1 MTNTKIVA
9 TLGPASESLATIKKL
24 TKAGMD
30 VVRLNFSHG
39 TYANHAMLIRNV
51 RKASKLQKKTIAILQ
66 DLQGPRIRIGE
77 LPTEGI
83 ELMAGRKV
91 SLRFG
96 QKKYLGDKVIPI
108 DLKLAPTFKK
118 NDRILMHDGLVEMK
132 VVDQDK
138 NLVHCKIVRSGMI
151 LSHKGVN
158 IPNIKITTP
167 VITAKDKE
175 DLKFGLKHNVD
186 WIALSFVGSAQDI
199 KDLRRLIRRY
209 DKNANVKIM
218 AKIERPQAV
227 RNIDSI
233 IKEVDGI
240 MIARGDLGVEM
251 SPHKVPIIQKKIIKK
266 CMVASK
272 PVLVATQMLDSM
284 IKSPVPTRAEVSDV
298 ANAVIDHTDA
308 VMLSGETAFGKYPV
322 QVVRMMNNIV
332 RETEK
337 SPFDDMPK
345 GHIVVKKDTHYQAV
359 AESVFEL
366 VESTGAKAI
375 VVLSRSGFSAQLI
388 SRHRPETQII
398 ALVAEDKV
406 KRQLNI
412 VWGVQAYKVAV
423 KRSLDGLIKQ
433 TVQLIKKNKLVKKGS
448 NIVIVTGQPV
458 GRSKH
463 ANLMEVYK
471 V

>member
-9 TLGPASESLATIKKL
+9 TLGPASEKITTINKLA
-24 TKAGMD
+24 KAGMD

-39 TYANHAMLIRNV
+39 TYANHKMLIANV
-51 RKASKLQKKTIAILQ
+51 RKVSKSLNKTITILQ

-77 LPTEGI
+77 LPAKGI
-83 ELMAGRKV
+83 ELRTGKKV
-91 SLRFG
+91 SLKFG
-96 QKKYLGDKVIPI
+96 QKKYKDDDIIPI
-108 DLKLAPTFKK
+108 DLSAVPTFKK
-118 NDRILMHDGLVEMK
+118 NDRILMHDGLVELR
-132 VVDQDK
+132 VVSQEK
-138 NLVHCKIVRSGMI
+138 NLVQCKVIRSGMI
-151 LSHKGVN
+151 FSHKGVN
-158 IPNIKITTP
+158 IPNIKIKTP
-167 VITAKDKE
+167 VITEKDKQ
-175 DLKFGLKHNVD
+175 DLKFGLQQGVD

-199 KDLRRLIRRY
+199 IDLRKLIKRY
-209 DKNANVKIM
+209 DKTANVKIM

-227 RNIDSI
+227 RNINSI

-240 MIARGDLGVEM
+240 MVARGDLGVEM
-251 SPHKVPIIQKKIIKK
+251 SPQKVPIIQKDIIKK
-266 CMVASK
+266 CMIAAK

-284 IKSPVPTRAEVSDV
+284 IRSSVPTRAEVSDV

-322 QVVRMMNNIV
+322 QALTMMNNIV
-332 RETEK
+332 QETEK

-345 GHIVVKKDTHYQAV
+345 GHIVTKKDTHYQAV

-366 VESTGAKAI
+366 VESTSAKAI

-388 SRHRPETQII
+388 ARHRPDTKII
-398 ALVAEDKV
+398 VLVAEEKV

-423 KRSLDGLIKQ
+423 KKSLDELIEQ
-433 TVQLIKKNKLVKKGS
+433 TVQLVKKNKLVKKGS

-458 GRSKH
+458 GKSKH

-471 V
+471 I

>member
-9 TLGPASESLATIKKL
+9 TLGPASENLTTIKKL
-24 TKAGMD
+24 VKAGMD

-39 TYANHAMLIRNV
+39 THANHAMLISNV
-51 RKASKLQKKTIAILQ
+51 RQASKSEKKTVAILQ
-66 DLQGPRIRIGE
+66 DLQGPRIRIGNI
-77 LPTEGI
+77 PTKGF
-83 ELMAGRKV
+83 ELMVGQNIT
-91 SLRFG
+91 LRFG
-96 QKKYLGDKVIPI
+96 EANYKNDNIIPI
-108 DLKLAPTFKK
+108 DLDIAPKFK
-118 NDRILMHDGLVEMK
+118 NGDRILMHDGLVEMK
-132 VVDQDK
+132 VVSQNK
-138 NLVHCKIVRSGMI
+138 NLVTCKVVRSGMI
-151 LSHKGVN
+151 FSHKGVN

-167 VITAKDKE
+167 VITEKDKS
-175 DLKFGLKHNVD
+175 DLQFGLKHNVD
-186 WIALSFVGSAQDI
+186 WIALSFVGSAEDI
-199 KDLRRLIRRY
+199 IDLRKLIKHY
-209 DKNANVKIM
+209 DKSANVKIM

-227 RNIDSI
+227 KNIDSI
-233 IKEVDGI
+233 IEEVDGI

-251 SPHKVPIIQKKIIKK
+251 SPHKVPIIQKQIIKK
-266 CMVASK
+266 CMLASK

-284 IKSPVPTRAEVSDV
+284 INSPIPTRAEVSDV

-322 QVVRMMNNIV
+322 QTLRMMSNIL

-345 GHIVVKKDTHYQAV
+345 GHIIVRKDTHYQAV

-366 VESTGAKAI
+366 VESTNAKAI

-388 SRHRPETQII
+388 SRHRPDTKII
-398 ALVAEDKV
+398 ALVAEDV
-406 KRQLNI
+406 IKRQLNI

-471 V
+471 I

>member
-9 TLGPASESLATIKKL
+9 TLGPASENLTTIKKL
-24 TKAGMD
+24 VKAGMD

-39 TYANHAMLIRNV
+39 THANHAMLISNV
-51 RKASKLQKKTIAILQ
+51 RQASKSEKKTVAILQ
-66 DLQGPRIRIGE
+66 DLQGPRIRIGNI
-77 LPTEGI
+77 PTKGF
-83 ELMAGRKV
+83 ELMVGQNIT
-91 SLRFG
+91 LRFG
-96 QKKYLGDKVIPI
+96 EANYKNDNIIPI
-108 DLKLAPTFKK
+108 DLEIAPKFK
-118 NDRILMHDGLVEMK
+118 NGDRILMHDGLVEMK
-132 VVDQDK
+132 VVSQNK
-138 NLVHCKIVRSGMI
+138 NLVTCKVVRSGMI
-151 LSHKGVN
+151 FSHKGVN

-167 VITAKDKE
+167 VITEKDKS
-175 DLKFGLKHNVD
+175 DLQFGLKHNVD
-186 WIALSFVGSAQDI
+186 WIALSFVGSAEDI
-199 KDLRRLIRRY
+199 IDLRKLIKHY
-209 DKNANVKIM
+209 DKSANVKIM

-227 RNIDSI
+227 KNIDSI
-233 IKEVDGI
+233 IEEVDGI

-251 SPHKVPIIQKKIIKK
+251 SPHKVPIIQKQIIKK
-266 CMVASK
+266 CMLASK

-284 IKSPVPTRAEVSDV
+284 INSPIPTRAEVSDV

-322 QVVRMMNNIV
+322 QTLRMMSNIL

-345 GHIVVKKDTHYQAV
+345 GHIIVRKDTHYQAV

-366 VESTGAKAI
+366 VESTNAKAI

-388 SRHRPETQII
+388 SRHRPDTKII
-398 ALVAEDKV
+398 ALVAEDV
-406 KRQLNI
+406 IKRQLNI
-412 VWGVQAYKVAV
+412 VWGVQAYKVSV
-423 KRSLDGLIKQ
+423 KKSLDGLIKQ
-433 TVQLIKKNKLVKKGS
+433 TIQLIKKNKLVKKGS
-448 NIVIVTGQPV
+448 NVVIVTGQPV

>member
-1 MTNTKIVA
+1 MANTKIVA
-9 TLGPASESLATIKKL
+9 TLGPASENLTTIKKL
-24 TKAGMD
+24 AKAGID

-39 TYANHAMLIRNV
+39 TYANHAMLISNV
-51 RKASKLQKKTIAILQ
+51 RKASKSEKKTIAILQ
-66 DLQGPRIRIGE
+66 DLQGPRIRIGDI
-77 LPTEGI
+77 PAKGI
-83 ELMAGRKV
+83 ELRSGKKV
-91 SLRFG
+91 TLRFN
-96 QKKYLGDKVIPI
+96 QKKYKEDNIIPI
-108 DLKLAPTFKK
+108 DLKVPPHFKK

-132 VVDQDK
+132 VVSQDK
-138 NLVHCKIVRSGMI
+138 ELVHCKVVRSGMI

-167 VITAKDKE
+167 VITAKDKK
-175 DLKFGLKHNVD
+175 DIQFGLKHNVD

-199 KDLRRLIRRY
+199 IDLRKLIKRY
-209 DKNANVKIM
+209 DKSANVKIM

-227 RNIDSI
+227 KNIDSI
-233 IKEVDGI
+233 IEEVDGI

-266 CMVASK
+266 CMAASK

-284 IKSPVPTRAEVSDV
+284 INTPMPTRAEVSDV

-322 QVVRMMNNIV
+322 QTVRMMSSIV

-337 SPFDDMPK
+337 SPFDDMPR

-366 VESTGAKAI
+366 VEATSAKAI

-388 SRHRPETQII
+388 ARHRPDTKII
-398 ALVAEDKV
+398 ALVAEDSV

-412 VWGVQAYKVAV
+412 VWGVHAYRVSV
-423 KRSLDGLIKQ
+423 KKSLDGLIKQ
-433 TVQLIKKNKLVKKGS
+433 TVQLIKKYKLVNKGS

-471 V
+471 I

>member
-9 TLGPASESLATIKKL
+9 TLGPASENLTTIKKL
-24 TKAGMD
+24 VKAGMD

-39 TYANHAMLIRNV
+39 THANHAMLISNV
-51 RKASKLQKKTIAILQ
+51 RKASKSEKKTVAILQ
-66 DLQGPRIRIGE
+66 DLQGPRIRIGNILANGFE
-77 LPTEGI
+77 LTVGQNI
-83 ELMAGRKV
+83 T
-91 SLRFG
+91 LRFG
-96 QKKYLGDKVIPI
+96 ESNYKNDNIIPI
-108 DLKLAPTFKK
+108 DLDIAPKLKK

-132 VVDQDK
+132 VISQNS
-138 NLVHCKIVRSGMI
+138 NLVVCKVVRSGMI

-167 VITAKDKE
+167 VITDKDKQ

-186 WIALSFVGSAQDI
+186 WIALSFVGSAEDI
-199 KDLRRLIRRY
+199 VDLRKLIKHY
-209 DKNANVKIM
+209 DKSANVKIM

-227 RNIDSI
+227 KNIDSI
-233 IKEVDGI
+233 IEEVDGI

-251 SPHKVPIIQKKIIKK
+251 SPHKVPIIQKQIIKK
-266 CMVASK
+266 CMLASK

-284 IKSPVPTRAEVSDV
+284 INSPIPTRAEVSDV

-322 QVVRMMNNIV
+322 QTLRMMSNILK
-332 RETEK
+332 ETEK

-345 GHIVVKKDTHYQAV
+345 GHIIVKKDTHYQAV

-366 VESTGAKAI
+366 VESTNAKAI

-388 SRHRPETQII
+388 SRHRPDTKII
-398 ALVAEDKV
+398 ALVAEDV
-406 KRQLNI
+406 IKRQLNI
-412 VWGVQAYKVAV
+412 VWGVQAYKVSV
-423 KRSLDGLIKQ
+423 KKSLDGLIKQ
-433 TVQLIKKNKLVKKGS
+433 TIQLIKKNKLVKKGS

-463 ANLMEVYK
+463 ANLIEVYK

>member
-1 MTNTKIVA
+1 MANTKIVA
-9 TLGPASESLATIKKL
+9 TLGPASENLTTIRKL

-39 TYANHAMLIRNV
+39 TYANHAMLISNV
-51 RKASKLQKKTIAILQ
+51 RKASKSEKKTIAILQ
-66 DLQGPRIRIGE
+66 DLQGPRIRIGDIPAKGFE
-77 LPTEGI
+77 LRSGKT
-83 ELMAGRKV
+83 V
-91 SLRFG
+91 TLRFG
-96 QKKYLGDKVIPI
+96 QKKYKEDGIIPI
-108 DLKLAPTFKK
+108 DLKIPPHFKK

-132 VVDQDK
+132 VVSQEKD
-138 NLVHCKIVRSGMI
+138 LVHCKVVRSGMI

-167 VITAKDKE
+167 VITAKDKK
-175 DLKFGLKHNVD
+175 DIQFGLKHDVD

-199 KDLRRLIRRY
+199 IDLRKLIKRY
-209 DKNANVKIM
+209 DKTANVKIM
-218 AKIERPQAV
+218 AKIERPSAV
-227 RNIDSI
+227 KNIDSI
-233 IKEVDGI
+233 IEEVDGI

-266 CMVASK
+266 CMAASK

-284 IKSPVPTRAEVSDV
+284 INTPMPTRAEVSDV

-322 QVVRMMNNIV
+322 QTVRMMSSIV
-332 RETEK
+332 KETEK

-366 VESTGAKAI
+366 VESTSAKAI

-388 SRHRPETQII
+388 ARHRPDTKII
-398 ALVAEDKV
+398 ALVAEDSV

-412 VWGVQAYKVAV
+412 VWGVQAYRVSV
-423 KRSLDGLIKQ
+423 KKSLDGLIKQ
-433 TVQLIKKNKLVKKGS
+433 TVQLIKRNKLVNKGS

-471 V
+471 I

>member
-1 MTNTKIVA
+1 MANTKIVA
-9 TLGPASESLATIKKL
+9 TIGPASEKLAVIRKL
-24 TKAGMD
+24 AKAGMD

-39 TYANHAMLIRNV
+39 THANHSMLISNV
-51 RKASKLQKKTIAILQ
+51 RKASKLEKKTITILQ
-66 DLQGPRIRIGE
+66 DLQGPRIRIGDI
-77 LPTEGI
+77 PAEGI
-83 ELMAGRKV
+83 ELMTSRKV

-96 QKKYLGDKVIPI
+96 QKKYANDNIIPI
-108 DLKLAPTFKK
+108 DLKEAPVFKK
-118 NDRILMHDGLVEMK
+118 GDRILMHDGLVEMK
-132 VVDQDK
+132 VVSQEGD
-138 NLVHCKIVRSGMI
+138 LVHCKVLRSGMI

-158 IPNIKITTP
+158 IPNIKIETP
-167 VITAKDKE
+167 VITAKDKK
-175 DLKFGLKHNVD
+175 DIKFGLKHNVD

-199 KDLRRLIRRY
+199 KDLRKLIRRY
-209 DKNANVKIM
+209 DKTANVKIM
-218 AKIERPQAV
+218 AKIERPSAI

-233 IKEVDGI
+233 IEEVDGI

-251 SPHKVPIIQKKIIKK
+251 SPHKVPILQKKIIKK
-266 CMVASK
+266 CMLASK
-272 PVLVATQMLDSM
+272 PVVVATQMLDSM
-284 IKSPVPTRAEVSDV
+284 IKSPIPTRAEVSDV

-322 QVVRMMNNIV
+322 QTVKMMNNIV
-332 RETEK
+332 KETEK

-366 VESTGAKAI
+366 VEATNAKAI

-388 SRHRPETQII
+388 SRHRPDTKII

-412 VWGVQAYKVAV
+412 VWGVEAYTVSV

-433 TVQLIKKNKLVKKGS
+433 TVQLIKRNKLVKKGS

>member
-9 TLGPASESLATIKKL
+9 TLGPASENLTTIKKL
-24 TKAGMD
+24 VKAGMD

-39 TYANHAMLIRNV
+39 THANHAMLISNV
-51 RKASKLQKKTIAILQ
+51 HQASKSEKKTVAILQ
-66 DLQGPRIRIGE
+66 DLQGPRIRIGNI
-77 LPTEGI
+77 PTKGF
-83 ELMAGRKV
+83 ELMVGQNIT
-91 SLRFG
+91 LRFG
-96 QKKYLGDKVIPI
+96 EANYKNDNIIPI
-108 DLKLAPTFKK
+108 DLEIAPKFK
-118 NDRILMHDGLVEMK
+118 NGDRILMHDGLVEMK
-132 VVDQDK
+132 VVSQNK
-138 NLVHCKIVRSGMI
+138 NLVTCKVVRSGMI
-151 LSHKGVN
+151 FSHKGVN

-167 VITAKDKE
+167 VITEKDKS
-175 DLKFGLKHNVD
+175 DLQFGLKHNVD
-186 WIALSFVGSAQDI
+186 WIALSFVGSAEDI
-199 KDLRRLIRRY
+199 IDLRKLIKHY
-209 DKNANVKIM
+209 DKSANVKIM

-227 RNIDSI
+227 KNIDSI
-233 IKEVDGI
+233 IAEVDGI

-251 SPHKVPIIQKKIIKK
+251 SPHKVPIIQKQIIKK
-266 CMVASK
+266 CMLASK

-284 IKSPVPTRAEVSDV
+284 INSPIPTRAEVSDV

-322 QVVRMMNNIV
+322 QTLRMMSNIL

-345 GHIVVKKDTHYQAV
+345 GHIIVRKDTHYQAV

-366 VESTGAKAI
+366 VESTNAKAI

-388 SRHRPETQII
+388 SRHRPDTKII
-398 ALVAEDKV
+398 ALVAEDV
-406 KRQLNI
+406 IKRQLNI
-412 VWGVQAYKVAV
+412 VWGVQAYKVSV
-423 KRSLDGLIKQ
+423 KKSLDGLIKQ
-433 TVQLIKKNKLVKKGS
+433 TIQLIKKNKLVKKGS
-448 NIVIVTGQPV
+448 NVVIVTGQPV